1 MSAYKHYFCA
11 LKILMHNVEEIQKME
26 RLWNANYIKVWVANF
41 MIFFS
46 FMLLTPLLPLYLK
59 ETFMADKQMIGI
71 VLSGY
76 TLFALLIRPFGGFFV
91 DSFPRKKVLLI
102 CYGLFCI
109 FFGGYLAAGSLL
121 LFAIVRTLHGAPFGA
136 ATVANSTVAIDVLH
150 PTRRAEGI
158 GYYGLSNNIA
168 SAIAPALAIYIL
180 HKTNSY
186 ELLFWLSLVTSG
198 IGFFINSTLK
208 LNDRELIKDK
218 PKISLDRFF
227 LLKGWSEGLT
237 MMCFAFSYGVLSTYV
252 AIYGKEELGING
264 GSALFFMLLSIG
276 LILSRLVGSRTL
288 RQGKITQNASVG
300 ISISVFGYL
309 LFALLHNPIGYYGAA
324 LVIGLGN
331 GHMWPA
337 YQTMFINLAPHTQ
350 RGTANSSILISWD
363 IGVGL
368 GILVGGVFSEHLG
381 YHSAFW
387 AAWVV
392 NVLGALGFFSY
403 VRQSFLKNKLR

>member
-1 MSAYKHYFCA
+1 MKDLGTAK
-11 LKILMHNVEEIQKME
+11 LEK
-26 RLWNANYIKVWVANF
+26 LWNSNYLKVWIANF

-59 ETFMADKQMIGI
+59 ETFAADKQTIGL

-76 TLFALLIRPFGGFFV
+76 TLLALLIRPFGGFFV

-102 CYGLFCI
+102 CYGLFTI

-121 LFAIVRTLHGAPFGA
+121 LFTLVRTLHGAPFGA
-136 ATVANSTVAIDVLH
+136 STVANSTVAIDVLH

-168 SAIAPALAIYIL
+168 SAIAPALAIYLLNIT
-180 HKTNSY
+180 HNY
-186 ELLFWLSLVTSG
+186 DLLFWLAFLTSAIGLG
-198 IGFFINSTLK
+198 INATLK
-208 LNDRELIKDK
+208 LNPRELIKDK

-227 LLKGWSEGLT
+227 LLKGWSEGLS
-237 MMCFAFSYGVLSTYV
+237 MMCLSFSYGVTATYV
-252 AIYGKEELGING
+252 AIYGKETLNISG
-264 GSALFFMLLSIG
+264 GSAVFFMLLSAG

-300 ISISVFGYL
+300 VLISLCGYL
-309 LFALLHNPIGYYGAA
+309 MFALLQNPIGYYGSAFI
-324 LVIGLGN
+324 VGLGN

-337 YQTMFINLAPHTQ
+337 YQTMFLNLAPHTQ

-368 GILVGGVFSEHLG
+368 GTLIGGAIAEHCGYQQAFIGSALVNLIGILIFFG
-381 YHSAFW
+381 YAK
-387 AAWVV
+387 
-392 NVLGALGFFSY
+392 ND
-403 VRQSFLKNKLR
+403 FLKNKLR

>member
-1 MSAYKHYFCA
+1 MKDLGTAK
-11 LKILMHNVEEIQKME
+11 LEK
-26 RLWNANYIKVWVANF
+26 LWNSNYLKVWIANF

-59 ETFMADKQMIGI
+59 ETFAADKQTIGL

-76 TLFALLIRPFGGFFV
+76 TLLALLIRPFGGFFV

-102 CYGLFCI
+102 CYGLFTI

-121 LFAIVRTLHGAPFGA
+121 LFTLVRTLHGAPFGA
-136 ATVANSTVAIDVLH
+136 STVANSTVAIDVLH

-168 SAIAPALAIYIL
+168 SAIAPALAIYLLNIT
-180 HKTNSY
+180 HNY
-186 ELLFWLSLVTSG
+186 NLLFWLAFLTSAIGLG
-198 IGFFINSTLK
+198 INATLK
-208 LNDRELIKDK
+208 LNPRELIKDK

-227 LLKGWSEGLT
+227 LLKGWSEGVS
-237 MMCFAFSYGVLSTYV
+237 MMCLSFSYGVTATYV
-252 AIYGKEELGING
+252 AIYGKETLNISG
-264 GSALFFMLLSIG
+264 GSALFFMLLSLG

-300 ISISVFGYL
+300 ILISLCGYL
-309 LFALLHNPIGYYGAA
+309 MFALLQNPIGYYGSAFI
-324 LVIGLGN
+324 VGLGN

-337 YQTMFINLAPHTQ
+337 YQTMFLNLAPHTQ

-368 GILVGGVFSEHLG
+368 GTLIGGAIAEHFGYQQAFIASALVNLIGIIIFFG
-381 YHSAFW
+381 YAK
-387 AAWVV
+387 
-392 NVLGALGFFSY
+392 ND
-403 VRQSFLKNKLR
+403 FLKNKLR

>member
-1 MSAYKHYFCA
+1 MKDLGTAK
-11 LKILMHNVEEIQKME
+11 LEK
-26 RLWNANYIKVWVANF
+26 LWNSNYLKVWIANF

-59 ETFMADKQMIGI
+59 ETFAADKQTIGL

-76 TLFALLIRPFGGFFV
+76 TLLALLIRPFGGFFV

-102 CYGLFCI
+102 CYGLFTI
-109 FFGGYLAAGSLL
+109 FFGGYLMAGSLL
-121 LFAIVRTLHGAPFGA
+121 LFTLVRTLHGAPFGA
-136 ATVANSTVAIDVLH
+136 STVANSTVAIDVLH

-168 SAIAPALAIYIL
+168 SAIAPALAIYLLNIT
-180 HKTNSY
+180 HNY
-186 ELLFWLSLVTSG
+186 NLLFWLAFLTSAIGLG
-198 IGFFINSTLK
+198 INATLK
-208 LNDRELIKDK
+208 LNPRELIKDK

-227 LLKGWSEGLT
+227 LLKGWSEGVS
-237 MMCFAFSYGVLSTYV
+237 MMCLSFSYGVTATYV
-252 AIYGKEELGING
+252 AIYGKETLNISG
-264 GSALFFMLLSIG
+264 GSAVFFMLLSVG

-300 ISISVFGYL
+300 ILISLCGYL
-309 LFALLHNPIGYYGAA
+309 MFALLQNPIGYYGSAFI
-324 LVIGLGN
+324 VGLGN

-337 YQTMFINLAPHTQ
+337 YQTMFLNLAPHTQ

-368 GILVGGVFSEHLG
+368 GTLIGGAIAEHFGYQQAFIASALVNLIGIIIFFG
-381 YHSAFW
+381 YAK
-387 AAWVV
+387 
-392 NVLGALGFFSY
+392 ND
-403 VRQSFLKNKLR
+403 FLKNKLR

>member
-1 MSAYKHYFCA
+1 MNN
-11 LKILMHNVEEIQKME
+11 LVEKQEK
-26 RLWNANYIKVWVANF
+26 LWNSNYLKVWIANF

-59 ETFMADKQMIGI
+59 ETFAADKQTIGM

-76 TLFALLIRPFGGFFV
+76 TLLALLIRPFGGFFV

-102 CYGLFCI
+102 CYGLFTI
-109 FFGGYLAAGSLL
+109 FFGGYLMAGSLL
-121 LFAIVRTLHGAPFGA
+121 LFTLVRTLHGAPFGA
-136 ATVANSTVAIDVLH
+136 STVANSTVAIDVLH

-168 SAIAPALAIYIL
+168 SAIAPALAIYLLNIT
-180 HKTNSY
+180 HNY
-186 ELLFWLSLVTSG
+186 NLLFWLAFLTSAIGLG
-198 IGFFINSTLK
+198 INATLQ
-208 LNDRELIKDK
+208 LNPRELIKDK

-227 LLKGWSEGLT
+227 LLKGWSEGLS
-237 MMCFAFSYGVLSTYV
+237 MICLSFSYGVTATYV
-252 AIYGKEELGING
+252 AIYGKETLNISG
-264 GSALFFMLLSIG
+264 GSAIFFMLLSIG

-300 ISISVFGYL
+300 ILISLCGYL
-309 LFALLHNPIGYYGAA
+309 MFALLQNPIGYYGSAFI
-324 LVIGLGN
+324 VGLGN

-337 YQTMFINLAPHTQ
+337 YQTMFLNLAPHTQ

-368 GILVGGVFSEHLG
+368 GTLIGGAIAEHFGYQQAFIASAFVNLVGILIFFG
-381 YHSAFW
+381 YAKKD
-387 AAWVV
+387 
-392 NVLGALGFFSY
+392 
-403 VRQSFLKNKLR
+403 FLKNKLR

>member
-1 MSAYKHYFCA
+1 MKDLGTAK
-11 LKILMHNVEEIQKME
+11 LEK
-26 RLWNANYIKVWVANF
+26 LWNSNYLKVWIANF

-59 ETFMADKQMIGI
+59 ETFAADKQTIGL

-76 TLFALLIRPFGGFFV
+76 TLLALLIRPFGGFFV

-102 CYGLFCI
+102 CYGLFTI
-109 FFGGYLAAGSLL
+109 FFGGYLMAGSLL
-121 LFAIVRTLHGAPFGA
+121 LFTLVRTLHGAPFGA
-136 ATVANSTVAIDVLH
+136 STVANSTVAIDVLH

-168 SAIAPALAIYIL
+168 SAIAPALAIYLLNIT
-180 HKTNSY
+180 HNY
-186 ELLFWLSLVTSG
+186 NLLFWLAFLTSAIGLG
-198 IGFFINSTLK
+198 INATLK
-208 LNDRELIKDK
+208 LNPRELIKDK

-227 LLKGWSEGLT
+227 LLKGWSEGLS
-237 MMCFAFSYGVLSTYV
+237 MMCLSFSYGVTATYV
-252 AIYGKEELGING
+252 AIYGKETLNISG
-264 GSALFFMLLSIG
+264 GSALFFMLLSLG

-300 ISISVFGYL
+300 ILISLCGYL
-309 LFALLHNPIGYYGAA
+309 MFALLQNPIGYYCSAFI
-324 LVIGLGN
+324 VGLGN

-337 YQTMFINLAPHTQ
+337 YQTMFLNLAPHTQ

-368 GILVGGVFSEHLG
+368 GTLIRQEF
-381 YHSAFW
+381 
-387 AAWVV
+387 VV
-392 NVLGALGFFSY
+392 IHGRACPCRTWSD
-403 VRQSFLKNKLR
+403 

>member
-1 MSAYKHYFCA
+1 MMNN
-11 LKILMHNVEEIQKME
+11 LVEKQEK
-26 RLWNANYIKVWVANF
+26 LWNSNYLKVWIANF

-59 ETFMADKQMIGI
+59 ETFAADKQTIGM

-76 TLFALLIRPFGGFFV
+76 TLLALLIRPFGGFFV

-102 CYGLFCI
+102 CYGLFTI
-109 FFGGYLAAGSLL
+109 FFGGYLMAGSLL
-121 LFAIVRTLHGAPFGA
+121 LFTLVRTLHGAPFGA
-136 ATVANSTVAIDVLH
+136 STVANSTVAIDVLH

-168 SAIAPALAIYIL
+168 SAIAPALAIYLLNIT
-180 HKTNSY
+180 HNY
-186 ELLFWLSLVTSG
+186 NLLFWLAFLTSAIGLG
-198 IGFFINSTLK
+198 INATLQ
-208 LNDRELIKDK
+208 LNPRELIKDK

-227 LLKGWSEGLT
+227 LLKGWSEGLS
-237 MMCFAFSYGVLSTYV
+237 MICLSFSYGVTATYV
-252 AIYGKEELGING
+252 AIYGKETLNISG
-264 GSALFFMLLSIG
+264 GSAIFFMLLSIG

-300 ISISVFGYL
+300 ILISLCGYL
-309 LFALLHNPIGYYGAA
+309 MFALLQNPIGYYGSAFI
-324 LVIGLGN
+324 VGLGN

-337 YQTMFINLAPHTQ
+337 YQTMFLNLAPHTQ

-368 GILVGGVFSEHLG
+368 GTLIGGAIAEHFGYQQAFIASAFVNLVGILIFFG
-381 YHSAFW
+381 YAKKD
-387 AAWVV
+387 
-392 NVLGALGFFSY
+392 
-403 VRQSFLKNKLR
+403 FLKNKLR